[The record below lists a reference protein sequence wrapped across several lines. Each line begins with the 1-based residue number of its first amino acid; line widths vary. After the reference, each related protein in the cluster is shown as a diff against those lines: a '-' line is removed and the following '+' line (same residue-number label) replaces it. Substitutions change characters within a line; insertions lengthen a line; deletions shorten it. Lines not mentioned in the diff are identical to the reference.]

1 MPMPSLFD
9 QFLTRREV
17 FRAGAATVGGYSFL
31 PLASM
36 QARAAQ
42 TVKPRGS
49 ARFVIWVMLDGGASH
64 MDTWDLKE
72 GPWTPGDFAPKDLGG
87 GVRWPM
93 GLFPQLSKQLHRS
106 AIVRSLAAWDSVHG
120 RAQYYVQSAHSL
132 NPALHKEIPAVGSVV
147 AMEWQQRRRP
157 SDSLPLYVA
166 LNVTQ
171 NQAGLLKS
179 GFLPALYSPFH
190 IQTDTGLAAYA
201 VEDPQ
206 DKADFQ
212 RRWALLKDF
221 DARLRNDASLQAK
234 AYRDYNDHYESAVRL
249 LSDPRTAPLF
259 ELNAADKARY
269 GSTSLGDACLIARNL
284 VEADSGTHFIFLL
297 HNGWDHHS
305 NIYRR
310 NNLYKQCAE
319 LDPALS
325 NLLEDLAVRKR
336 ADGRSLLEETLVIST
351 GEFGRTPGGI
361 TEGLQGRDHYQYAFS
376 GLFAGGGVKGGQ
388 IIGRT
393 NADGSE
399 VLDSGWGVK
408 RPIYMEDIATT
419 IYSAMGIDWRKKMQ
433 GTPSG
438 RDFYYIE
445 PFASQQMI
453 VSREI
458 EPLFG

>member
-1 MPMPSLFD
+1 MPHPLD
-9 QFLTRREV
+9 NFLTRREM
-17 FRAGAATVGGYSFL
+17 FRVGAATVGAYSFL
-31 PLASM
+31 PLVPF

-42 TVKPRGS
+42 AVKPRGS

-64 MDTWDLKE
+64 LDTWDLKE
-72 GPWTPGDFAPKDLGG
+72 GPWTPPDFDVREVQP
-87 GVRWPM
+87 GVKWPM
-93 GLFPQLSKQLHRS
+93 RLFPQLSKQLHRS
-106 AIVRSLAAWDSVHG
+106 AIVRSLEAWDSVHG

-132 NPALHKEIPAVGSVV
+132 NPALHKEIPSVGSVV

-157 SDSLPLYVA
+157 ADSLPSYVA

-190 IQTDTGLAAYA
+190 IQTQTSLSAYA
-201 VEDPQ
+201 VENADE
-206 DKADFQ
+206 KAEFQ

-221 DARLRNDASLQAK
+221 DARLRNDSSLQAK

-249 LSDPRTAPLF
+249 LADPRTAPLF
-259 ELNAADKARY
+259 RLANEEKTRY
-269 GSTSLGDACLIARNL
+269 GSTALGDACLIARNL

-305 NIYRR
+305 KIYER
-310 NNLYKQCAE
+310 NNIYKQCAE

-325 NLLEDLAVRKR
+325 NLLEDLATRKR
-336 ADGRSLLEETLVIST
+336 PDGRSLLEETLVIST
-351 GEFGRTPGGI
+351 GEFGRTPGLI
-361 TEGLQGRDHYQYAFS
+361 TPGLKGRDHYQYAFS

-388 IIGRT
+388 IIGKT
-393 NADGSE
+393 NEDGSKI
-399 VLDSGWGVK
+399 VDAGWGVK
-408 RPIYMEDIATT
+408 RSVYMEDIATT
-419 IYSAMGIDWRKKMQ
+419 IYSVMGIDWRKTVK

-445 PFASQQMI
+445 PFASQKMI

-458 EPLFG
+458 ESLFG

>member
-1 MPMPSLFD
+1 MPNLLDNFI
-9 QFLTRREV
+9 TRRDM
-17 FRAGAATVGGYSFL
+17 FRVGATSVGAYTFS
-31 PLASM
+31 PLLQT

-42 TVKPRGS
+42 PTKPRNS

-64 MDTWDLKE
+64 LDTWDLKQ
-72 GPWTPGDFAPKDLGG
+72 GPWTPPDFD
-87 GVRWPM
+87 VRELQPGLKWPM
-93 GLFPQLSKQLHRS
+93 GLFPQLAKQLPR
-106 AIVRSLAAWDSVHG
+106 AALVRSLEAWDSVHG

-132 NPALHKEIPAVGSVV
+132 NPALHKEIPSVGSVV

-157 SDSLPLYVA
+157 TDSLPSYVA

-179 GFLPALYSPFH
+179 GFLPALHSPFH
-190 IQTDTGLAAYA
+190 IQTQTSLSAYA
-201 VEDPQ
+201 VENADE
-206 DKADFQ
+206 KAEFQ

-221 DARLRNDASLQAK
+221 DARLRNDSSLQAK

-249 LSDPRTAPLF
+249 LVDPRTAPLF
-259 ELNAADKARY
+259 RLTAEEKTRY
-269 GSTSLGDACLIARNL
+269 GSTPLGDACLIARNL
-284 VEADSGTHFIFLL
+284 VEADSGTHFIFLQ

-305 NIYRR
+305 DIYQRKNI
-310 NNLYKQCAE
+310 YKQCAE

-325 NLLEDLAVRKR
+325 NLLEDLATRKR
-336 ADGRSLLEETLVIST
+336 PDGRSLLEETLVISA
-351 GEFGRTPGGI
+351 GEFGRTPGLL
-361 TEGLQGRDHYQYAFS
+361 TTGLKGRDHYQYAFS

-388 IIGRT
+388 IIGKT
-393 NADGSE
+393 NEDGSK
-399 VLDSGWGVK
+399 VIDAGWGAK
-408 RPIYMEDIATT
+408 RSIYMEDIATT
-419 IYSAMGIDWRKKMQ
+419 IYSAMGIDWRKKIT

-445 PFASQQMI
+445 PFAAQKMI